1 MKTTKMKQFVLLTT
15 SESCDHYT
23 YFIEHHKEPTSKEIE
38 RFLKKHAIDKDE
50 EEVYESCDYI
60 LEIKQEE
67 FLTIP
72 TK

>member
-1 MKTTKMKQFVLLTT
+1 MKQFVLLTT

-38 RFLKKHAIDKDE
+38 RFLKKHAIDKWEDDGE
-50 EEVYESCDYI
+50 ISVNESCDYI